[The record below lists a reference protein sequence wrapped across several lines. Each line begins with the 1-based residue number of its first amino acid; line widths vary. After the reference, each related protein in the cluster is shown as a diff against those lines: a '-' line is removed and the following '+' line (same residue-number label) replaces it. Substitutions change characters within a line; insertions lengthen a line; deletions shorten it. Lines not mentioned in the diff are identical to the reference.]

1 MKILHTA
8 DWHLGK
14 RLETYSRLE
23 EQRAVLAEIC
33 HIADEQKVDI
43 VLIAGDLFDTFN
55 PATEA
60 VDLFYKTLKKLSNG
74 GKRPVIAIAGNHDS
88 PERIE
93 APDPLAREC
102 GIFFAGFPD
111 TKLTSAELESGV
123 KICGLDSGMAEI
135 QLPQYTYPLR
145 LLLTPY
151 ANEQRLRTCF
161 DSEDKEQ
168 EMRKL
173 LSNHWQHLADRFC
186 DSNGVNLLMAHLFF
200 AEEGKAEEKEP
211 EDERSVLVGG
221 AQAIYTSSI
230 PAQIQYTA
238 LGHLHRYIRMGSVQK
253 PAVYSSSPLAYSFA
267 EADQDKFVILIEAEP
282 DKVVNVQK
290 IKLSAGKRLLRKR
303 FENMET
309 CISWLQENPNTLL
322 ELTIVTDEFLTGAE
336 RKQIYDAHD
345 GIVTIIPEVR
355 SLKEQESE
363 AAQLDPGG
371 DIRSL
376 FQSYFVSKLGQEP
389 NQELLNLFDEVL
401 ARKN

>member
-14 RLETYSRLE
+14 RLESYSRLD
-23 EQRAVLAEIC
+23 EQREVLAEIC
-33 HIADEQKVDI
+33 QIADEQQVDL

-55 PATEA
+55 PSIEA
-60 VDLFYKTLKKLSNG
+60 VDLFYKTLRKLTNN
-74 GKRPVIAIAGNHDS
+74 GKRPVVAIAGNHDS

-111 TKLTSAELESGV
+111 TKISNVE
-123 KICGLDSGMAEI
+123 LDSGIKVKGLENGFVEI
-135 QLPQYTYPLR
+135 QLPQFAYPLR

-151 ANEQRLRTCF
+151 ANELRLRTCF
-161 DSEDKEQ
+161 DSDKET
-168 EMRKL
+168 ELRDL
-173 LSNHWQHLADRFC
+173 LAAHWKNLAEQYC
-186 DSNGVNLLMAHLFF
+186 DTAGVNMLMAHLFF
-200 AEEGKAEEKEP
+200 AEQGKPQEKEP
-211 EDERSVLVGG
+211 EDERSVLQVGG
-221 AQAIYTSSI
+221 AQAIYTSCI

-238 LGHLHRYIRMGSVQK
+238 LGHLHRYIRMGEKEK
-253 PAVYSSSPLAYSFA
+253 PVVYSSSPLAYSFA

-282 DKVVNVQK
+282 NKAVKMEK

-303 FENMET
+303 FDNIET
-309 CISWLQENPNTLL
+309 CINWLQENPNTLL
-322 ELTIVTDEFLTGAE
+322 ELTIVTDEFLTGLE

-389 NQELLNLFDEVL
+389 NQELLDLFDEVL